1 MTLRAADLEVGT
13 VFERVVV
20 DDLKRTQLVMYSG
33 ASGDFHPF
41 HSDEIFAK
49 AAGSP
54 RGVFGHGMF
63 TMAVTG
69 RLLTDTVGDGRLTSY
84 TARFIGQIWPG
95 DTLTT
100 RATVVGLDDDSGS
113 PRVELEIETR
123 TQDDVVVLSGRATAR
138 AD

>member
-1 MTLRAADLEVGT
+1 MPLRASEIEIGQM
-13 VFERVVV
+13 FEQVVV
-20 DDLKRTQLVMYSG
+20 EDLKRTQLVMYSG

-41 HSDEIFAK
+41 HSDEVFAK

-69 RLLTDTVGDGRLTSY
+69 RVLTDTVGDGRLASY
-84 TARFIGQIWPG
+84 RARFVGQVWPG
-95 DTLTT
+95 DTLTA
-100 RATVVGLDDDSGS
+100 RATVAAIRQEAGGALVDLEVVTVNQNAEIVLTGS
-113 PRVELEIETR
+113 AV
-123 TQDDVVVLSGRATAR
+123 AR